1 MNDIHQCIA
10 SLRQWPKIRWAVT
23 ATASLITFLIIGIP
37 TDIVPN
43 PIFGRE
49 VAVTSWSLSVL
60 IASSLLSGLLLATY
74 VATAQDTSVDK
85 SFKVGSF
92 GTFLAYFAVGCPV
105 CNKLALIALGYT
117 GALQYFAP
125 IQPYLAALSI
135 GLLIYAFRKRVL
147 NEGSCRIPN

>member
-1 MNDIHQCIA
+1 MSEIHQCIA
-10 SLRQWPKIRWAVT
+10 SLREWPGIRWVVT
-23 ATASLITFLIIGIP
+23 VFTALFTFLLIGIP

-49 VAVTSWSLSVL
+49 IAVTSWSLSVL
-60 IASSLLSGLLLATY
+60 VATSILSGLLLATY
-74 VATAQDTSVDK
+74 VTGNQSTSD
-85 SFKVGSF
+85 SRTMKVGGA

-105 CNKLALIALGYT
+105 CNKLALVALGYS

-135 GLLIYAFRKRVL
+135 ALLFYAFRKRVL
-147 NEGSCRIPN
+147 NEGSCRVNF

>member
-1 MNDIHQCIA
+1 MSEIHQCIA
-10 SLRQWPKIRWAVT
+10 SLRQWPSIRWVVT
-23 ATASLITFLIIGIP
+23 VFTALFTFLLVGIP

-49 VAVTSWSLSVL
+49 IAVTSWSLSVL
-60 IASSLLSGLLLATY
+60 VATSILSGLLLATY
-74 VATAQDTSVDK
+74 VAGNQSTSD
-85 SFKVGSF
+85 SRTIKVGGA

-105 CNKLALIALGYT
+105 CNKLALVALGYS

-135 GLLIYAFRKRVL
+135 ALLFYAFRKRVL
-147 NEGSCRIPN
+147 NEGSCRVNF